1 MKKKKKN
8 RELIQFGSWS
18 VPRLLLLLLLFKSL
32 HIEDNHTAP

>member
-1 MKKKKKN
+1 MKKKKN

-18 VPRLLLLLLLFKSL
+18 VPRLLLLLFKSL